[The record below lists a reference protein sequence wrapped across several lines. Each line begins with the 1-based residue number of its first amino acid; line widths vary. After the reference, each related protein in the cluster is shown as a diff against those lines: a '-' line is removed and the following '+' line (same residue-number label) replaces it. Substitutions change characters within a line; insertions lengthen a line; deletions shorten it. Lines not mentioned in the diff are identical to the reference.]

1 MNDAPDGFEE
11 ELGHRLRHYVAVAD
25 LGVGAAPVLEHV
37 TSQPVERSGRRVRPW
52 AAAIVV
58 AAVAVGGSL
67 AMYVSMFSDPGSGLG
82 IAHATVSGV
91 RYDVAAARS
100 LQVASS
106 DMTRYGEITSSDY
119 DWAFA
124 EPVAYSLRGVDPM
137 AALIVP
143 AKPDVEEGALE
154 YFILFGPAEAFP
166 SVCQYFQAGAPG
178 EPDECK

>member
-1 MNDAPDGFEE
+1 MNDSPDVFEE

-25 LGVGAAPVLEHV
+25 LGVGAAAVLEHV
-37 TSQPVERSGRRVRPW
+37 TSQHAQQSRRWMRPL

-58 AAVAVGGSL
+58 AAVVVGGSL

-106 DMTRYGEITSSDY
+106 DMTRYGEIISSDY

-124 EPVAYSLRGVDPM
+124 EPVAYSLRGVDPR

-143 AKPDVEEGALE
+143 AKPGVEDGALE
-154 YFILFGPAEAFP
+154 YFILWGPAEAFP
-166 SVCQYFQAGAPG
+166 SVCRYFEARAPG
-178 EPDECK
+178 TPSECR